1 MRSESTPAFVLR
13 LVAYGEADRI
23 VELFTARRGRLAA
36 LARGARRSRR
46 RFGGVLDYFLRLNV
60 RIRPGRGDLWHLEE
74 AVLARA
80 YPGVLRSLEAHGCAA
95 HVLEVV
101 RMGTREGAPEPELF
115 GLVGTVFDAL
125 DRGADPESLR
135 RVFQIRALSALGYGL
150 PADACR
156 ECGRVLGETGAAFH
170 AGTLVCRH
178 CAPPGAP
185 GLSAGAV
192 RTIGTAAGAAVER
205 LARLRIPRALERE
218 LGPVLD
224 QAVCT
229 ALGTRPRTL
238 GPSYPGGSAIDRA
251 GGI

>member
-1 MRSESTPAFVLR
+1 MRIESTPAFVLR

-46 RFGGVLDYFLRLNV
+46 RFGGVLDYFHRLEV
-60 RIRPGRGDLWHLEE
+60 RVRPGRGDLWHLEE
-74 AVLARA
+74 AALCRA

-101 RMGTREGAPEPELF
+101 RMGTREGAPEPDLF
-115 GLVGTVFDAL
+115 DLVGAALDAL
-125 DRGADPESLR
+125 DRGADPGSLK
-135 RVFQIRALSALGYGL
+135 RVFQIRALAALGYGL
-150 PADACR
+150 PADACP
-156 ECGRVLGETGAAFH
+156 ECGQALAGAGAVFH
-170 AGTLVCRH
+170 AGTLVCRG

-185 GLSAGAV
+185 GLSAGSV
-192 RTIGTAAGAAVER
+192 QTIRAALRAPA
-205 LARLRIPRALERE
+205 ARLGRLHVPGAVERE

-224 QAVCT
+224 RVLCN
-229 ALGTRPRTL
+229 ALGSRPRTL
-238 GPSYPGGSAIDRA
+238 EGAAAIDPT